1 MSVQKTQTQLEG
13 ALARRPTPPPGLRAV
28 SGFQE
33 PQSRPQINPVAA
45 ALGTLLG
52 GAPGAVAGISG
63 FQAGQAQAKS
73 AAEKAAAL
81 RVAAEAKAQRQA
93 GEQYKQD
100 RTGWLD
106 ELSGLKTAHL
116 FDEDEADR
124 EAKAGDREDKATKDA
139 AAVTRQD
146 KLDAAREVTE
156 KRLSKSSILRD
167 MLSIG
172 TPEGQGA
179 YLKLI
184 GPEALAQSGLTVPRL
199 KNEDGSEGEY
209 DLSAFQGVHKEKPAA
224 LSPEALAARA
234 EVEKVQIGHKAG
246 LQTMTLFSK
255 MATDPRVKG
264 PAQKELHKRI
274 GIIADSLQKGEA
286 IPAWVYKMEDS
297 PLADMSPVQKRGAE
311 AKDRAGDQK
320 DRALTETERK
330 NKAQERQAL
339 ANAAQR
345 AREALSRTE
354 KAGNAPGAR
363 FQAAQSEYAQLRD
376 YYSKL
381 MSHEVPTVDKQAH
394 GEAVKS
400 ALRRLGELESRHP
413 VLGKGWGAGDL
424 ATRP

>member
-13 ALARRPTPPPGLRAV
+13 ALARRPTPPPGIRAI
-28 SGFQE
+28 SGYQAPE
-33 PQSRPQINPVAA
+33 QRPQINPVAA
-45 ALGTLLG
+45 VVGTLLG
-52 GAPGAVAGISG
+52 GAPGAVSAVSG

-209 DLSAFQGVHKEKPAA
+209 DLSAFQGVHKEKPAN
-224 LSPEALAARA
+224 LPPEALAARQ
-234 EVEKVQIGHKAG
+234 ELEKVQASHKAG
-246 LQTMTLFSK
+246 LQTMSLYSR
-255 MATDPRVKG
+255 MIQDPRTGGK
-264 PAQKELHKRI
+264 ARAELTKRL
-274 GIIADSLQKGEA
+274 GIISDSLHEGKP
-286 IPAWVYKMEDS
+286 IPSWVRS
-297 PLADMSPVQKRGAE
+297 FISTTLADGRPSEVAVASTIAFGSMIPDLIATSNHCEKR
-311 AKDRAGDQK
+311 
-320 DRALTETERK
+320 
-330 NKAQERQAL
+330 
-339 ANAAQR
+339 
-345 AREALSRTE
+345 S
-354 KAGNAPGAR
+354 
-363 FQAAQSEYAQLRD
+363 
-376 YYSKL
+376 
-381 MSHEVPTVDKQAH
+381 
-394 GEAVKS
+394 
-400 ALRRLGELESRHP
+400 
-413 VLGKGWGAGDL
+413 
-424 ATRP
+424 